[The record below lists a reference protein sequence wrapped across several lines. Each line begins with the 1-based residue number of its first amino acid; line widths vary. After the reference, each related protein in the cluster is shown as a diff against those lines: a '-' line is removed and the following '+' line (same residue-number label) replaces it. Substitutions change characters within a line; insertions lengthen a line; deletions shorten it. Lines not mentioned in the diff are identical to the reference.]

1 MLPLAAII
9 IVYLLCFFES
19 TRSAG
24 FYLDDWMFID
34 TFWQGPE
41 GFVEAYVNLMQTDP
55 RFLNRP
61 VEALLFLASYK
72 AFGTNPLGYHIFND
86 ALEITA
92 SWLIFLCF
100 KRTTNAPLISLLCAL
115 LFLLLPT
122 HNATHYWVS
131 CICVN
136 LSLCLYLGSLFCDIE
151 GAIRGRTDLHIAS
164 AIIFLTGLLNY
175 EIFLPLAAL
184 NVMAVFLLRT
194 SKQSYKDSLVYALK
208 PLALLTVSTIF
219 LFVYL
224 KLIMPLFGKA
234 WMHRIAFE
242 PALFFKNLLAGI
254 VLNSPMSLGPFIA
267 EKLKQA
273 FGEGLATV
281 QWLKLAGI
289 AAVVSIPAILNKILP
304 AQANSC
310 SDQKATKVAGAFLIL
325 GFLSVL
331 ASYTIFGFNP
341 EYLPTLDTT
350 VNRINIAASIGL
362 SMVFCSAL
370 LFLLSFFNKSKKWNA
385 LAPLAV
391 TLPLIAAFTIT
402 NWTIA
407 KPYELSWQVQSYV
420 MDKLKENKVKLQ
432 NYKFLILSGC
442 SRYSGEAPVLD
453 GIWDFRPMARIALNR
468 PELDGTVVS
477 SRLQVAK
484 SGIRDMVGDLV
495 CTSNDFNG
503 MIGIFIPSFIM
514 IEISGPNQFVDL
526 IEERG
531 LQFESKDL
539 TKPWREK
546 LKER

>member
-1 MLPLAAII
+1 
-9 IVYLLCFFES
+9 
-19 TRSAG
+19 
-24 FYLDDWMFID
+24 MFID

-41 GFVEAYVNLMQTDP
+41 GFIEAYVNLMQTDP

-92 SWLIFLCF
+92 CWLIFLCF
-100 KRTTNAPLISLLCAL
+100 KRTTNSPLISLLCAL

-151 GAIRGRTDLHIAS
+151 GAIRGRTDLHFAS
-164 AIIFLTGLLNY
+164 AILFLISLLNY

-194 SKQSYKDSLVYALK
+194 SKQSYKDSLVYTLK
-208 PLALLTVSTIF
+208 PLALLTVSTIL

-242 PALFFKNLLAGI
+242 PALFFKNLSAGI
-254 VLNSPMSLGPFIA
+254 LLNSPTSLAPFVA

-281 QWLKLAGI
+281 QWLKLTGI
-289 AAVVSIPAILNKILP
+289 AAIVSSAAILSKILP
-304 AQANSC
+304 TEEKGLSYTK
-310 SDQKATKVAGAFLIL
+310 DYKVAGAFLIIGSLTVL
-325 GFLSVL
+325 G
-331 ASYTIFGFNP
+331 SYTIFCFNP
-341 EYLPTLDTT
+341 EYLPTLDTP

-362 SMVFCSAL
+362 SMIFCSIL
-370 LFLLSFFNKSKKWNA
+370 LLLLDLFNKSKKWHA
-385 LAPLAV
+385 LGSLAFS
-391 TLPLIAAFTIT
+391 LPLLISLTIT
-402 NWTIA
+402 NWTLA

-420 MDKLKENKVKLQ
+420 MGKLRENKDKLK
-432 NYKFLILSGC
+432 NYKFLIFSGC

-453 GIWDFRPMARIALNR
+453 GIWDFRPMARIVLNR

-477 SRLQVAK
+477 SRLKVSK
-484 SGIRDMVGDLV
+484 SGIKDMVGDLV
-495 CTSNDFNG
+495 CTSTDYTG

-514 IEISGPNQFVDL
+514 IEIASPNQFVDL

-531 LQFESKDL
+531 LQFESKEL
-539 TKPWREK
+539 TKEWRK
-546 LKER
+546 QLKEGR